1 MMEKRGISFLLHE
14 NNYWLMT
21 NIKYTWYTG
30 VLYILERKLKLGFYL
45 FATVVEV
52 EGVKMGQ

>member
-14 NNYWLMT
+14 NNY
-21 NIKYTWYTG
+21 
-30 VLYILERKLKLGFYL
+30 ILERKLKLGFYL
-45 FATVVEV
+45 FATIVEV